1 MDERVD
7 PRGAKA
13 EPIENKHG
21 VLIRLELPEEVLQ
34 QDPLALHGRLAS
46 HKS

>member
-21 VLIRLELPEEVLQ
+21 VLIRLELPGEGLQ
-34 QDPLALHGRLAS
+34 EDLLAQHGRLD
-46 HKS
+46 KS